1 MLCYKKSLQANTTSP
16 HNLNFDAYGNQVIFG
31 LLFWVV
37 PSRADINVSN
47 HNKIL
52 RRLSKSTQEPNLQL

>member
-1 MLCYKKSLQANTTSP
+1 MKKMLCYKKSLQANTTSP

-52 RRLSKSTQEPNLQL
+52 RR